1 MRTLLVD
8 RRDVGRATDA
18 GAGILSTAANVDDPD
33 PIERFEARATAYYP
47 VLVDHLREDD
57 AGDTGYATCG
67 SLTVAIDADEV
78 AHLRQIMTGVRRW
91 RAAKDYGYA
100 EVRPDEAKAL
110 FPPLAQVNGAIHC
123 GRGARVDGRLLAGA
137 LLRAAA
143 RHGLEVRHAA
153 VDELIVE
160 RGAVAGVRSAA
171 DRIACGHVVIAAG
184 TWSKEVGERL
194 GIEIPVEPQRGQ
206 IIHLGLPG
214 IDTSAWPIVLAFRG
228 HYMVPWDDSRVVV
241 GATRETGSGFSP
253 HATAAGLIEVLAE
266 ALRVAPGLA
275 GGPDPRD
282 PGRPAPGEPG
292 RPADP
297 LPGTGDFQSAA
308 GHGPRCGRPA
318 ARAVQ
323 RQGDRGHDR
332 PRRGRDRHRPVQP
345 GALHA
350 SFLRRK
356 PFSREKR
363 KRLACRRSR
372 QGVTHHRE
380 RAQAEARWRRWPQQT
395 HRTGAAV
402 HPSPDPGVGSRFTSC
417 YQTVAG
423 GEWCAF
429 VLVVEASFLP
439 KPRRVPCRHSGHGT
453 P

>member
-1 MRTLLVD
+1 VTSYDALVIGGGVVGASAAYHLVRAGVRTLLVD

-18 GAGILSTAANVDDPD
+18 GAGILSTAANVGDPD

-78 AHLRQIMTGVRRW
+78 AHLRQILTGVRRW

-100 EVRPDEAKAL
+100 EVRPDEANAL

-143 RHGLEVRHAA
+143 QRGLEVRHAA

-171 DRIACGHVVIAAG
+171 ERIACGHVVIAAG
-184 TWSKEVGERL
+184 AWSKELGARL
-194 GIEIPVEPQRGQ
+194 WIEIPVEPQRGQ

-228 HYMVPWDDSRVVV
+228 HYIVPWDDSRVVV

-253 HATAAGLIEVLAE
+253 QATAAGVIEVLAE

-275 GGPDPRD
+275 GAEIREIRVGL
-282 PGRPAPGEPG
+282 RPASRDGLPILGPVPGIPSLLL
-292 RPADP
+292 A
-297 LPGTGDFQSAA
+297 T
-308 GHGPRCGRPA
+308 GHGSVGLQLGPYSGK
-318 ARAVQ
+318 AVA
-323 RQGDRGHDR
+323 GMI
-332 PRRGRDRHRPVQP
+332 
-345 GALHA
+345 
-350 SFLRRK
+350 
-356 PFSREKR
+356 
-363 KRLACRRSR
+363 
-372 QGVTHHRE
+372 
-380 RAQAEARWRRWPQQT
+380 
-395 HRTGAAV
+395 
-402 HPSPDPGVGSRFTSC
+402 
-417 YQTVAG
+417 AG
-423 GEWCAF
+423 GETETDIGPFSLARF
-429 VLVVEASFLP
+429 TRPSRGETD
-439 KPRRVPCRHSGHGT
+439 H
-453 P
+453 